1 MRYFE
6 NDIYPIAL
14 VISRDVDSVNEHYWL
29 YSENGCVDVPQKKAA
44 EATTYCLTRRSDE
57 YKAMAVGII
66 FNVYITARL
75 AAHEGFHACYYM
87 MDRLG
92 IVLSDYSDEAWAY
105 LIGWIADCIDK
116 FKNEENDGKGV
127 YKDVLA

>member
-1 MRYFE
+1 
-6 NDIYPIAL
+6 
-14 VISRDVDSVNEHYWL
+14 
-29 YSENGCVDVPQKKAA
+29 
-44 EATTYCLTRRSDE
+44 
-57 YKAMAVGII
+57 MAVGII
-66 FNVYITARL
+66 FNVEITARL

-116 FKNEENDGKGV
+116 FNNEENDCKGV
-127 YKDVLA
+127 RKDVLKMHYVDGDKGCVEMMDLEVEKTDIAE